1 MLFFLVEGLMLTF
14 ILFLFFT
21 TLAVGAF
28 SKLSLSDRNSATVC
42 AKENIQTV
50 LGRRENELHLVYHN
64 RTNNSQ
70 GVAVWT
76 QTWFYHVYFKLPKL
90 LNCFVFEK
98 GSLYDIWIIK
108 EIICLIQYL
117 TQECQTHLNSCRVF
131 PAHKFLVTTKEI
143 WTFLLLLL
151 LLLSTASF
159 RDHNCRS
166 SECISPY
173 S

>member
-70 GVAVWT
+70 GVAV
-76 QTWFYHVYFKLPKL
+76 
-90 LNCFVFEK
+90 
-98 GSLYDIWIIK
+98 
-108 EIICLIQYL
+108 
-117 TQECQTHLNSCRVF
+117 
-131 PAHKFLVTTKEI
+131 
-143 WTFLLLLL
+143 
-151 LLLSTASF
+151 
-159 RDHNCRS
+159 
-166 SECISPY
+166 
-173 S
+173 